1 MIMLMI
7 DVDNDN
13 ENMLDRHLYLN
24 YSLLSGCE
32 NISKLFNYDKDV
44 FRAGSTL
51 TLTTFILATLLKRL
65 GSAKRYAGQIYR
77 VLGCL
82 RKNANRIPRTMLHLL
97 SMAKFGPTAPNL
109 VIND

>member
-1 MIMLMI
+1 MMI

-13 ENMLDRHLYLN
+13 ENMLDRPLYLN
-24 YSLLSGCE
+24 YSLLGGCE
-32 NISKLFNYDKDV
+32 NISKLFNRDKDV

-51 TLTTFILATLLKRL
+51 ALTTSILATLLKRL

-77 VLGCL
+77 VPGCL
-82 RKNANRIPRTMLHLL
+82 KKIANRILRTMLHLL
-97 SMAKFGPTAPNL
+97 SMAKFGRTAPNL

>member
-1 MIMLMI
+1 
-7 DVDNDN
+7 
-13 ENMLDRHLYLN
+13 MLDRPPYLN

-51 TLTTFILATLLKRL
+51 TLTTSILATLLKRL

-77 VLGCL
+77 VQDVS
-82 RKNANRIPRTMLHLL
+82 KKLL
-97 SMAKFGPTAPNL
+97 TEF
-109 VIND
+109 